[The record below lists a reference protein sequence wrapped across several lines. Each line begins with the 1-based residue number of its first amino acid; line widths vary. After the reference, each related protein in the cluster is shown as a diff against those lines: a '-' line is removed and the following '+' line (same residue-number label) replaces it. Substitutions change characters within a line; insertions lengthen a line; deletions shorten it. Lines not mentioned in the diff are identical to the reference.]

1 VQPQPQSKAVASP
14 ILGSAGAT
22 ISYRF
27 LKTPQ
32 AVVTLDDSVSGT
44 SQKRR
49 DCMSHV
55 SGLWRVLG
63 ERIIVAFGASKTRAM
78 VCNRAPEI
86 SRFPDAQLRI
96 GGWSGACHRA
106 ALAADPLGPSG
117 NDEASLSIGAIFSIT

>member
-1 VQPQPQSKAVASP
+1 MASP

-96 GGWSGACHRA
+96 GGGGLEPVTGPRLPRTRWDHPGMTK
-106 ALAADPLGPSG
+106 LA
-117 NDEASLSIGAIFSIT
+117 